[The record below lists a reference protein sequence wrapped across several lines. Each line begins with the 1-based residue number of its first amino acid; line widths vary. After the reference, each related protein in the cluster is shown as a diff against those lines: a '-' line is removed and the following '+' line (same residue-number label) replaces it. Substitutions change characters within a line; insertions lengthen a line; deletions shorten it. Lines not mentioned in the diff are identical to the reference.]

1 MQTGQSLKIKSG
13 ADFPSL
19 TWKSTYRQKHTQ
31 QIRRERNA
39 DRQTQGMLKADN

>member
-31 QIRRERNA
+31 TNKEGEKC
-39 DRQTQGMLKADN
+39 RQTQGILKADN